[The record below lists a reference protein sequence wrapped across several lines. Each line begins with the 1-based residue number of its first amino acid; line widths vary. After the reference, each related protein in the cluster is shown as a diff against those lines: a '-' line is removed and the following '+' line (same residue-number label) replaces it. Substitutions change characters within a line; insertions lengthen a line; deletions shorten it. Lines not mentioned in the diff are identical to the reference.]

1 MKNIWKNI
9 MKKISLGKLFII
21 IFLSVYLWSFCD
33 TGYNFY
39 KEYNN
44 IDWQEY
50 VSSKLEDAPEE
61 IIDKYNV
68 TDKNNPP
75 QELINYVK
83 TNTLFIAIIYTFV
96 GALLITIIRP
106 FFIWII
112 FLGIYLANRKY
123 YRNKLSTNDF
133 NKEKIYYRDIL
144 KEYSLDVLAYIDNF
158 KLDLKS
164 VLTAMLLNLEHK
176 KIITLK
182 NNKITILNHDVVCS
196 STEKY
201 CLDNI
206 KNGKL
211 NIKNIDEYQNIII
224 DEAIKD
230 GLLKSS
236 SIKINNLAKK
246 FFFAFVLTGILMYLI
261 PILFVSGLSNLIATN
276 LYLGIIL
283 MILLFLI
290 VLASFFYPF
299 ILIVYSVT
307 YFTKMSRNPYKRTK
321 KGEDINKKLEGLKK
335 YLIDYSNLDERDK
348 KEIEVWEE
356 YLIYSVLFKQNNK
369 IIEEY
374 SNFIT
379 N

>member
-96 GALLITIIRP
+96 GALLITFIRP

-112 FLGIYLANRKY
+112 FLGIYLADRKY

-182 NNKITILNHDVVCS
+182 NNKITILNPDVVCS

-211 NIKNIDEYQNIII
+211 NIKNIDEYQDIII

-348 KEIEVWEE
+348 KEIELWEE